1 MLNGKPLIEMD
12 RRNVVFSLVQDRSKI
27 QTFTP
32 TIFKMSAQQQ
42 QLQQQQPTA
51 EKSVQTQDM
60 SNTTTVMLTNNSL
73 AHMNSENT
81 ATEVAKTL
89 VSLASGQ
96 QPLIN
101 TNKAPTI
108 VNVPK
113 PNSLPIL
120 SLADYTTHRGV
131 PTATALATQAKISP
145 VKHEK
150 MITGVNG
157 DDDDDDQSM
166 STDEYES
173 TRTDP
178 SSLSQ
183 TSNKSSRHKIARNNS
198 TSKFNKST
206 VNEIIQYGPIAV
218 KPRKGSAPTL
228 ASGRKSKDEP
238 LPPDEDLKRMQR
250 RDRNKQAAA
259 KCRRKRN
266 ELREELEK
274 RETLLTEEQKNLE
287 RAVQI
292 LTQKKAELQSLIER
306 QAIAKKLRLP
316 VGSNNVNLLA
326 QTKNDV
332 KQNPNHLLLDAHGN
346 PKRVMIN
353 IANPQDLFNSQPMS
367 RVTSFLTNPTT
378 TNDNSSTS
386 SSTTV
391 PMITIHIIPEM
402 SQALLG
408 TMTVDKTKLAEI
420 LQQTNGTSSTTTIT
434 SMTNSISDSLI
445 SNSDSTANSSS

>member
-1 MLNGKPLIEMD
+1 
-12 RRNVVFSLVQDRSKI
+12 
-27 QTFTP
+27 
-32 TIFKMSAQQQ
+32 
-42 QLQQQQPTA
+42 
-51 EKSVQTQDM
+51 
-60 SNTTTVMLTNNSL
+60 
-73 AHMNSENT
+73 
-81 ATEVAKTL
+81 
-89 VSLASGQ
+89 
-96 QPLIN
+96 
-101 TNKAPTI
+101 
-108 VNVPK
+108 
-113 PNSLPIL
+113 
-120 SLADYTTHRGV
+120 
-131 PTATALATQAKISP
+131 
-145 VKHEK
+145 
-150 MITGVNG
+150 
-157 DDDDDDQSM
+157 
-166 STDEYES
+166 
-173 TRTDP
+173 
-178 SSLSQ
+178 
-183 TSNKSSRHKIARNNS
+183 
-198 TSKFNKST
+198 
-206 VNEIIQYGPIAV
+206 
-218 KPRKGSAPTL
+218 
-228 ASGRKSKDEP
+228 
-238 LPPDEDLKRMQR
+238 MQR

-274 RETLLTEEQKNLE
+274 RETVLTEEQKNLE